1 MVISR
6 RQIHLYSFVILAIV
20 LPLCFIAG
28 LVWRPTFAPVDAS
41 ADALFQRA
49 GFAPSFTWENQEVWR
64 KPNLLKQDQIQLR
77 AEKVLTKA
85 GGDPFLNLQP
95 QTDLQRPDVLVYW
108 QQGDTPPEAL
118 SETSILLGALSG
130 ASNRQFSIPTAMQ
143 GQTGHLLLFSQG
155 TQEIISAFPLD
166 PDLTQSKP

>member
-6 RQIHLYSFVILAIV
+6 RQVHLYSFVILAIV

-49 GFAPSFTWENQEVWR
+49 GFSPYSSWENQQSKH
-64 KPNLLKQDQIQLR
+64 KPTHLQQENIQLQIETLF
-77 AEKVLTKA
+77 AQA
-85 GGDPFLNLQP
+85 GEDVFLNIQP
-95 QTDLQRPDVLVYW
+95 QSDLQLPDVLVYW

-143 GQTGHLLLFSQG
+143 GQSGYLLLFSQA
-155 TQEIISAFPLD
+155 TKEIISALSLD
-166 PDLTQSKP
+166 PYWTQSER

>member
-6 RQIHLYSFVILAIV
+6 RQVHLYSFVILAIV

-28 LVWRPTFAPVDAS
+28 LVWRPTFDPVDAS

-64 KPNLLKQDQIQLR
+64 KPNFLKQDQIQLR
-77 AEKVLTKA
+77 AEKVFAKE

-95 QTDLQRPDVLVYW
+95 QSDLQLPDVLVYW
-108 QQGDTPPEAL
+108 QQGATPPEAI

-143 GQTGHLLLFSQG
+143 GQTGHLLLFSQA
-155 TQEIISAFPLD
+155 TQEIISTFPLD
-166 PDLTQSKP
+166 SDLTQPKR

>member
-6 RQIHLYSFVILAIV
+6 RQVHLYSFVILAIM

-49 GFAPSFTWENQEVWR
+49 GFSPYSSWENQQSKR
-64 KPNLLKQDQIQLR
+64 KPTHLQQENIQLQIETLF
-77 AEKVLTKA
+77 AQA
-85 GGDPFLNLQP
+85 GEDVFLNIQP
-95 QTDLQRPDVLVYW
+95 QSDLQLPDVLVYW

-143 GQTGHLLLFSQG
+143 GQSGYLLLFSQA
-155 TQEIISAFPLD
+155 TKEIISALSLD
-166 PDLTQSKP
+166 PYWTQSER